1 MKNIQKIIKLLL
13 FFLFQVILFNIRN
26 NKSNFE
32 NILNRYIKFN
42 RKNISIIIQDE
53 KLLSIMN
60 YLKSLKEKVPQNIYY
75 TEIKNPRISFISP
88 VFNQVNDLYSFI
100 LSIQK
105 QKMKDYELIFVDDFS
120 MDNSVAFIQGKK
132 KEDKRIKLIRNKKNM
147 GTLYS
152 RYMGQKFA
160 KAKHSIFLDCDDLV
174 LEDGIFKSYNHIIKY
189 NLDIVQFHSI
199 WQDKN
204 SINLKY
210 NIYKYNKIIYRPIL
224 QYIYYYDYNS
234 HNGIELNYALWD
246 KLVKTEI
253 INKAFNFIGE
263 TYVKKNII
271 IHNDLIILYSLFQ
284 MANSYQYINEIG
296 YFYIRNNNNSTIN
309 SWKKPQKRHEI
320 INSLFIN
327 IQFLY
332 EKTNDTYLD
341 KKFCIYKIQQ
351 YFKIYNT
358 LLIKL
363 NNNEYYYIKNIIDKI
378 LNLNY
383 ISAQDKLML
392 TKIELFI
399 LNMKEI

>member
-32 NILNRYIKFN
+32 NRLNRYIKFN

-53 KLLSIMN
+53 KLLSIMK
-60 YLKSLKEKVPQNIYY
+60 YLKSLKEKMPINIYH
-75 TEIKNPRISFISP
+75 TEIKNPKISFISP
-88 VFNQVNDLYSFI
+88 IFNQLDHLHSFI

-105 QKMKDYELIFVDDFS
+105 QKLKDYELLFIDDFS
-120 MDNSVAFIQGKK
+120 MDNSVEFIQGKK

-147 GTLYS
+147 GALYS

-160 KAKHSIFLDCDDLV
+160 KAKYSIFLDCDDLV

-199 WQDKN
+199 WQEKN

-224 QYIYYYDYNS
+224 QYIYYYDYNT
-234 HNGIELNYALWD
+234 HNGNELNYALWD
-246 KLVKTEI
+246 KLVKTQI
-253 INKAFNFIGE
+253 INRAFNFIGE

-309 SWKKPQKRHEI
+309 SWKKPQKRNEI
-320 INSLFIN
+320 ISSLFIN

-332 EKTNDTYLD
+332 EKTSDTYLD
-341 KKFCIYKIQQ
+341 KKFCIYKIQK
-351 YFKIYNT
+351 YFKIYNI
-358 LLIKL
+358 LFINL

-378 LNLNY
+378 LKLNY
-383 ISAQDKLML
+383 ISAQDKLIL

-399 LNMKEI
+399 LNMKEN